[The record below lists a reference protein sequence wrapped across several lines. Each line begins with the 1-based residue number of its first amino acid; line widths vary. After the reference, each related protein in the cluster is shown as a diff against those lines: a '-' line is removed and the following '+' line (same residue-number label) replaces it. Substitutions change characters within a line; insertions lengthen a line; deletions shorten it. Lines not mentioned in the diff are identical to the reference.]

1 MSETQNA
8 MTTSGTS
15 TDLGIS
21 SPGADFDSG
30 NFELNNS
37 IDARLPFDI
46 FKQLEQQLTC
56 KNFLIE
62 NEYYEQK
69 PDVVCMQQIDEN
81 DDDED
86 ENEIDDDTCLMV
98 KNESGIP
105 EIEPEVEPEAKHLP
119 ENSILAPE
127 PHTLVLAMSR
137 STISRSTKVRNRKDI
152 RLQDVYEELNLL
164 AENIKGEFMSQEWN
178 DGLKEY
184 FFDIEQYI
192 KENDHYEGCKNT
204 CFAYKMIM
212 LEEHINWEKI
222 DDYQCPESP
231 KSPKSTEPSFENKQT
246 RKMSATSL
254 QSATESL
261 HKLTSKLKQSVRKT
275 TDEKTNSQRTHG
287 EDISAARFSWQNHWR
302 RKAVQLKSPLI
313 LSNILMRALHSN
325 SYFLEGA
332 SLDEYS
338 LYVANA
344 AECLLQSADRIDKIT
359 TKTGVAKLASGGT
372 GLIAAG
378 IGVTGLVLAPPTGG
392 LSLGLTIGSMTAGL
406 TAGATSLTATIVKNK
421 HVNETIKETR
431 AITKKAIRYSLIL
444 KQLVEDNQSTFETI
458 RMLIHGVEKAKLT
471 ENLQK
476 RRMNTIKMRK
486 CQKLADKKHLQKDIA
501 SDQTTIAGT
510 QNMAITNDCMIGG
523 TGLSWEI
530 FNGLSTVTEFNVA
543 VSMVNTINKGVFS
556 PISTALPNSA
566 TAATLPAT
574 ASQFGDSVT
583 KVFSAGA
590 IGSQIVGSLAAV
602 VTVYTSVNDILDG
615 RKDVGKSELA
625 QGLTDLAIKLPK
637 INVALVCAVKEFNQ
651 HIEENVEGLK
661 KC

>member
-1 MSETQNA
+1 
-8 MTTSGTS
+8 MTTSETS
-15 TDLGIS
+15 TDAGIS
-21 SPGADFDSG
+21 SPGTDSESG
-30 NFELNNS
+30 IFELNNS
-37 IDARLPFDI
+37 IYAQLPFDL

-62 NEYYEQK
+62 SKYYEQK
-69 PDVVCMQQIDEN
+69 PPEKPDIMHQIDEN
-81 DDDED
+81 ED
-86 ENEIDDDTCLMV
+86 SD
-98 KNESGIP
+98 GG
-105 EIEPEVEPEAKHLP
+105 EIEDDNCFLVKKQSEIELGETDLLENKNTLVPEQ
-119 ENSILAPE
+119 
-127 PHTLVLAMSR
+127 HTLVLAMSR

-152 RLQDVYEELNLL
+152 RFQDVYEELNLL
-164 AENIKGEFMSQEWN
+164 AENIKSEFMSQEWN

-192 KENDHYEGCKNT
+192 KENDHYDGCKNT

-212 LEEHINWEKI
+212 LEEHIIWKKVDN
-222 DDYQCPESP
+222 YQCPESP
-231 KSPKSTEPSFENKQT
+231 KSPKATEPSFEKKPT
-246 RKMSATSL
+246 SRKMSATESL
-254 QSATESL
+254 Q
-261 HKLTSKLKQSVRKT
+261 KLTSKLKQSVRKT
-275 TDEKTNSQRTHG
+275 DGKTNSQRTHG
-287 EDISAARFSWQNHWR
+287 EDISEARMLWQNRWR
-302 RKAVQLKSPLI
+302 RKIVQLKNPLI

-344 AECLLQSADRIDKIT
+344 AECLFQSAERIQKIT

-372 GLIAAG
+372 GLVAAG

-406 TAGATSLTATIVKNK
+406 TAGATSLTATIVKNT

-444 KQLVEDNQSTFETI
+444 KQLVDDNQSTFEDI
-458 RMLIHGVEKAKLT
+458 RMFIQGVEKI
-471 ENLQK
+471 EISVNQQK
-476 RRMNTIKMRK
+476 TRMNTIKMRK
-486 CQKLADKKHLQKDIA
+486 CRKLAEKKTLSKEIA

-523 TGLSWEI
+523 TGLGWEI

-556 PISTALPNSA
+556 PISTALPGSA

-615 RKDVGKSELA
+615 RKDVGESELA
-625 QGLTDLAIKLPK
+625 QGLTDLAVKLPK
-637 INVALVCAVKEFNQ
+637 INVALVCAVKEFNK

-661 KC
+661 KCR